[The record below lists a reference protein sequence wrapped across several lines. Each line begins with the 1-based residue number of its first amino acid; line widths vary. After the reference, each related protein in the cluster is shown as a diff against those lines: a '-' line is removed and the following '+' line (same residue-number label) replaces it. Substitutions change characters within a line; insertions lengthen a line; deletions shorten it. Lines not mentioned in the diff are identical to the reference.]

1 MSMLEITKAA
11 HQGYKTMTAYR
22 VHKFGGPDEI
32 LAERLPCPRP
42 GPGQLLVKVYAV
54 GVGPWDGWIRS
65 GQSAQP
71 QALPLTLGSDFSG
84 VVANVGPGV
93 RDFREGDAVF
103 GVTNSRFVGAYA
115 EYAIVETEMIARKP
129 VSIGDIAAASVPVG
143 AVTAKQAL
151 FTHGQLRAGQ
161 RVLIHGAAGNVGSF
175 AVQLA
180 SRARLHVTATASAR
194 AERYLY
200 DLGATQVIN
209 YGETPFEDVVRD
221 VDAVIDLVGGDTQ
234 DRSFSVL
241 RPGGRL
247 VSAVSKP
254 NEELAL
260 KYHVNAKFFFVQVN
274 AGDLVDIAAAIDVG
288 ELRTNV
294 GETLPL
300 SMAVEAH
307 RMLEGTRAHRPGKIV
322 LTVA

>member
-1 MSMLEITKAA
+1 MSMIQITQAA

-22 VHKFGGPDEI
+22 VHKFGGPEAI

-42 GPGQLLVKVYAV
+42 GPGQVLVKVHAV
-54 GVGPWDGWIRS
+54 GVGPWDGWIRAGHS
-65 GQSAQP
+65 EQP
-71 QALPLTLGSDFSG
+71 QPLPLTLGSDFSG
-84 VVANVGPGV
+84 VVVNVGPGIKE
-93 RDFREGDAVF
+93 FREGDAVF

-115 EYAIVETEMIARKP
+115 EYAIVEAGMIAKKP
-129 VSIGDIAAASVPVG
+129 VSIGDIAAASVPVV

-151 FTHGQLRAGQ
+151 FKHAQLQPGQ

-180 SRARLHVTATASAR
+180 SRARLHVTATASAK
-194 AERYLY
+194 AKKYLY
-200 DLGATQVIN
+200 DLGATQVID
-209 YGETPFEDVVRD
+209 YGESRFEDVVRD

-234 DRSFSVL
+234 HRSFDVL
-241 RPGGRL
+241 KKGGRL
-247 VSAVSKP
+247 ISVVSKP
-254 NEELAL
+254 NKDIAAM
-260 KYHVNAKFFFVQVN
+260 HQVTAKFFFVEVTT
-274 AGDLVDIAAAIDVG
+274 ADLIDIAASIDVG

-300 SMAVEAH
+300 SMAAEAH
-307 RMLEGTRAHRPGKIV
+307 QMLEGMRPHRPGKIV